1 MEVKPNSG
9 MLMKNT
15 RKQQDSH
22 PDYTGTW
29 VSADGVEHYLDGWMN
44 TSKAGNKYIKLRMG
58 KAKDAQYTPP
68 AKPKPQPS
76 NLGDMDDDAPF

>member
-15 RKQQDSH
+15 RKQQESH

-29 VSADGVEHYLDGWMN
+29 VNADGVDCYLDGWMN

-58 KAKDAQYTPP
+58 KPKGDQPP
-68 AKPKPQPS
+68 AKPKAQPS
-76 NLGDMDDDAPF
+76 NLSDMDSDIPF

>member
-15 RKQQDSH
+15 RKQQESH

-29 VSADGVEHYLDGWMN
+29 VNADGVECYLDGWLN

-58 KAKDAQYTPP
+58 KVKGDQPP
-68 AKPKPQPS
+68 APKPKPQPS
-76 NLGDMDDDAPF
+76 NLSDMDSDVPF

>member
-15 RKQQDSH
+15 RKQQESH

-29 VSADGVEHYLDGWMN
+29 VNADGVDCYLDGWMN

-58 KAKDAQYTPP
+58 KVKGDQPP
-68 AKPKPQPS
+68 APKPKPQPS
-76 NLGDMDDDAPF
+76 NLSDMDSDVPF

>member
-15 RKQQDSH
+15 RKQQESH

-29 VSADGVEHYLDGWMN
+29 VNADGVDCYLDGWMN

-58 KAKDAQYTPP
+58 KPKADQPP
-68 AKPKPQPS
+68 APKPKPQPT
-76 NLGDMDDDAPF
+76 NLDGMDDDVPF

>member
-1 MEVKPNSG
+1 

-29 VSADGVEHYLDGWMN
+29 VNADGVECYLDGWLN

-58 KAKDAQYTPP
+58 KVKGDQPP
-68 AKPKPQPS
+68 APKPKPQPS
-76 NLGDMDDDAPF
+76 NLSDMDSDIPF

>member
-15 RKQQDSH
+15 RKQQESH

-29 VSADGVEHYLDGWMN
+29 VNADGVECYLDGWMN

-58 KAKDAQYTPP
+58 KPKADQPA
-68 AKPKPQPS
+68 AKPKAQPS
-76 NLGDMDDDAPF
+76 NLGDMDDDVPF